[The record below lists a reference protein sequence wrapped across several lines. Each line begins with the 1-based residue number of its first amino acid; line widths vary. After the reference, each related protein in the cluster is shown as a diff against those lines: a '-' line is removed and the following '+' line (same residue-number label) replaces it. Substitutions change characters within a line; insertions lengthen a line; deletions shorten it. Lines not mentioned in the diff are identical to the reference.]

1 MSNTT
6 MVDYTSEGTGSPTRF
21 QTMAS
26 ALAATGRDFVFQV
39 CQWGVGQDIGT
50 W

>member
-1 MSNTT
+1 
-6 MVDYTSEGTGSPTRF
+6 MVDYSDAGESVSHY

-26 ALAATGRDFVFQV
+26 ALQATDRSIVFQI
-39 CQWGVGQDIGT
+39 CQWGVGTDIGN

>member
-1 MSNTT
+1 MA
-6 MVDYTSEGTGSPTRF
+6 DYDSTEAGSPTRF

-26 ALAATGRDFVFQV
+26 ALAAVDRDINYYV
-39 CQWGVGQDIGT
+39 CQWGVGTDIGS